1 MGDREQPRARIAHL
15 LATTQRAPGAHAS
28 LLDGVLARLARD
40 ASTMREQQRAVTLD
54 DYLKRPLITGAR
66 ELNQARVARAA
77 QQQPS
82 REACARPNRVA
93 RVAIVNAAER
103 VVVTAARRRLLR
115 QRRTRAGQH
124 MDIQHH
130 TPGRW
135 PACGHVFDGA

>member
-28 LLDGVLARLARD
+28 LLDGVLARLARH

-124 MDIQHH
+124 TAIQPR
-130 TPGRW
+130 TPRRW
-135 PACGHVFDGA
+135 PAWGHVFDGA